1 MSRGHDEPI
10 VVRPGFVPMIAIV
23 DKTSRIMR
31 EEMIKAMRARGYTW
45 AQLAHNTLFATL
57 PPEGARSA
65 DMAER
70 AGITRQSMGEVIRD
84 LVGRGVV
91 EMVPDPSD
99 GRAKIVRFTQ
109 QGAAMAQEGF
119 SHIVELDALFRE
131 TFGDEDYETTRRVLA
146 GIMALLGDEQYVGN
160 V

>member
-1 MSRGHDEPI
+1 
-10 VVRPGFVPMIAIV
+10 MIAIV
-23 DKTSRIMR
+23 DKTARMMR
-31 EEMIKAMRARGYTW
+31 EEMITAMRARGYEW
-45 AQLAHNTLFATL
+45 AQPAHNSVFATL

-84 LVGRGVV
+84 LAERGVV

-99 GRAKIVRFTQ
+99 GRAKIVRFTE
-109 QGAAMAQEGF
+109 QGVAMAQEGF
-119 SHIVELDALFRE
+119 AHITDLDRLFRE
-131 TFGDEDYETTRRVLA
+131 TFGDADYEACRRVLA
-146 GIMALLGDEQYVGN
+146 GIMALMGDDQLVGH